1 MTTLI
6 DLTLRGTLAVAL
18 VYAFS
23 LILRRSSRSGALRLW
38 WLVAALVFL
47 CPLRAPHLGLWGN
60 ETPATLATSP
70 ALQYAPVDSIASK
83 ASRAVHEAVPV
94 LQILW
99 LVGFL
104 VSGGI
109 VVGRSAV
116 FLSAWRRHR
125 LCTDSRLLDALE
137 ECKASLGVSIPVGL
151 IVDEK
156 ISAPAVLGWLRP
168 RLLLPASFAREAG
181 EDSLRHVLR
190 HELAHV
196 RAADIAAG
204 WLFALVR
211 CVHWFNPAAYFLH
224 REWIRC
230 REEAADEAAVQAD
243 DRAGAPRA
251 YGETLLGMAAES
263 SFAPN
268 LAGIGESFRHLRRR
282 IDRIM
287 KTQHRKPRMLLTA
300 LVAVILGGIATLQ
313 PGHAESPKDQ
323 AVAAM
328 ESWLGGID
336 AGKYAESWKDASADF
351 QKAVTETQWVDA
363 LNAVRAPL
371 GALKERKLASAM
383 QQTEVPT
390 PKGPIKGNFVIAQFE
405 TSFEN
410 LKFAR
415 ETVTFVEEGG
425 TWKASGYY
433 IKPR

>member
-1 MTTLI
+1 MMMLI

-18 VYAFS
+18 VFALS
-23 LILRRSSRSGALRLW
+23 QILRHSSRSGALRLW

-47 CPLRAPHLGLWGN
+47 CPVRTPHLGLWGG
-60 ETPATLATSP
+60 ETPTVMASGP
-70 ALQYAPVDSIASK
+70 ALQYGSVDSIASQ
-83 ASRAVHEAVPV
+83 ASRAVHYAVPV

-104 VSGGI
+104 VSCGI

-116 FLSAWRRHR
+116 FFSAWRRHR
-125 LCTDSRLLDALE
+125 LCTDSRLLDVLE
-137 ECKASLGVSIPVGL
+137 ECKASLGVTIPIGL

-156 ISAPAVLGWLRP
+156 IPAPAVLGWLRP
-168 RLLLPASFAREAG
+168 RLLLPASFAREAS

-204 WLFALVR
+204 WVFALVR

-243 DRAGAPRA
+243 DRTRASRA
-251 YGETLLGMAAES
+251 YVETLLGMAAES
-263 SFAPN
+263 SLAPN

-300 LVAVILGGIATLQ
+300 LVAVILGGLATLQ

-328 ESWLGGID
+328 ETWLSGID
-336 AGKYAESWKDASADF
+336 AGKYAESWKDASTDF
-351 QKAVTETQWVDA
+351 QKAVTEAQLVA
-363 LNAVRAPL
+363 SLKAVRAPL
-371 GALKERKLASAM
+371 GAMKERKLASAL
-383 QQTEVPT
+383 QQTEVPG
-390 PKGPIKGNFVIAQFE
+390 PKGAIKGNFVIAQFE

-410 LKFAR
+410 LKFAL
-415 ETVTFVEEGG
+415 ETVTFAEEGG